1 MSINIGETQDYTTEK
16 DAEDRS
22 LQSFLELQGGVP
34 LNFLSKFLIC
44 SSCFFFFLDSKK
56 PHPPYMSSSSAISI
70 KTHVIMFG
78 MTDEAQDEQH
88 KSVKL

>member
-22 LQSFLELQGGVP
+22 IQSFLELRGGVP

-44 SSCFFFFLDSKK
+44 SSCFFFLFFLFLDLKK
-56 PHPPYMSSSSAISI
+56 HTPLHGALHLRFPLKHM
-70 KTHVIMFG
+70 
-78 MTDEAQDEQH
+78 
-88 KSVKL
+88 L